1 CFEKAFC
8 PHPLTPNPK
17 LGFGELENLLPS
29 PKIGRGAVL
38 VRVKPGKLAKSNFYV
53 KLTPMSFFCAPTA
66 WSIYL
71 KIAVNSSL
79 IE

>member
-1 CFEKAFC
+1 
-8 PHPLTPNPK
+8 
-17 LGFGELENLLPS
+17 NLLPS

-71 KIAVNSSL
+71 KIAVSCIKAGLKPLLQANHSGKMH
-79 IE
+79 ED